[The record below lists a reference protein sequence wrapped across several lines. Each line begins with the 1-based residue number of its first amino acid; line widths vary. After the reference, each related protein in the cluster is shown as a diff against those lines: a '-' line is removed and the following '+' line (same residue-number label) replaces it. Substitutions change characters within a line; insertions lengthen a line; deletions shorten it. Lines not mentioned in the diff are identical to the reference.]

1 MADSLMLIFRAL
13 IYQADRKPGMAFTAD
28 LQRGLHLRLTRS
40 TETENYKLECGRKR
54 KHVEMPE
61 LVTVVANWPIKI
73 ITPVEWRKIE
83 CEVPTEI
90 HWMAAIMKPLPAEG
104 K

>member
-1 MADSLMLIFRAL
+1 MAESLMLIFRAL
-13 IYQADRKPGMAFTAD
+13 IFQADHKRGVTFTAD

-40 TETENYKLECGRKR
+40 TETENYKLECGRRR

-61 LVTVVANWPIKI
+61 LLVVVGNWPTKI
-73 ITPVEWRKIE
+73 VTPVEWRMIA

-90 HWMAAIMKPLPAEG
+90 HWMAAIMKPLPAEEA
-104 K
+104 